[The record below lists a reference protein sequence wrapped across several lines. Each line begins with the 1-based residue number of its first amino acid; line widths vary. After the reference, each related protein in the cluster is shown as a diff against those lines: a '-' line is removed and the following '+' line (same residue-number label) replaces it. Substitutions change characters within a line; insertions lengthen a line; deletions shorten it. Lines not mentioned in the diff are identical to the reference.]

1 MSFDTWAG
9 LKGAGYSVVAGCA
22 LGAGE
27 GGICRW
33 GGIGSNE
40 FSICSAFFYL
50 GAELNYNYSPRCFVG
65 REIISPETVKGG
77 HWLQR

>member
-22 LGAGE
+22 LGAEE
-27 GGICRW
+27 GGVCCW

-50 GAELNYNYSPRCFVG
+50 GAEFNYNYSLLMFCGARNY
-65 REIISPETVKGG
+65 
-77 HWLQR
+77 